1 LDVFAGSRGP
11 SARKDLIQAHE
22 VDHLVDLRQKPVGE
36 TTSAAAGDL
45 PAQQL
50 DRTVENPVVV
60 WFGNAILAMIDKPN
74 DARIF
79 DGRPEQRMGL
89 QQHLSYFDAA
99 LSSEKT
105 ITKAYFS
112 EK

>member
-1 LDVFAGSRGP
+1 MFAGSSGP
-11 SARKDLIQAHE
+11 SSGEGLIQQYE
-22 VDHLVDLRQKPVGE
+22 IGDVIDLRQKPVGKKA
-36 TTSAAAGDL
+36 TASAGNL

>member
-1 LDVFAGSRGP
+1 
-11 SARKDLIQAHE
+11 
-22 VDHLVDLRQKPVGE
+22 
-36 TTSAAAGDL
+36 
-45 PAQQL
+45 
-50 DRTVENPVVV
+50 
-60 WFGNAILAMIDKPN
+60 MISKPN
-74 DARIF
+74 HTRVL